1 MNSHLKSN
9 IKFRIYSRGFSGN
22 FILSFEPEVIYEIE
36 NEIDCFVS
44 LRTRAAILLL
54 GKPLS
59 IQKIQ
64 DGYMITPKSFVAV
77 CNIIFRVIKKYS

>member
-9 IKFRIYSRGFSGN
+9 IKFRICSRGFNGN
-22 FILSFEPEVIYEIE
+22 FILSFEPEII
-36 NEIDCFVS
+36 NEVEMEVDSFISERKKKIAKDN
-44 LRTRAAILLL
+44 
-54 GKPLS
+54 LS

-77 CNIIFRVIKKYS
+77 CNIVFRVIKKYS

>member
-1 MNSHLKSN
+1 MNFHLKSN

-44 LRTRAAILLL
+44 LRKKKIA
-54 GKPLS
+54 KDNLS

>member
-9 IKFRIYSRGFSGN
+9 IKFRICSRGFNGN

-44 LRTRAAILLL
+44 LRKKKIA
-54 GKPLS
+54 KDNLS

>member
-1 MNSHLKSN
+1 MNSHLKRI
-9 IKFRIYSRGFSGN
+9 IKFRLYSKGFSGS

-44 LRTRAAILLL
+44 LRKKKIA
-54 GKPLS
+54 KDNLS

-64 DGYMITPKSFVAV
+64 DGYLITPKTFIAI
-77 CNIIFRVIKKYS
+77 CNIIFRVLRKYS

>member
-9 IKFRIYSRGFSGN
+9 IMFRIYSRGFSGN

-44 LRTRAAILLL
+44 LRKKKIA
-54 GKPLS
+54 KDNLS

>member
-44 LRTRAAILLL
+44 LR
-54 GKPLS
+54 KKKVDKEHLS
-59 IQKIQ
+59 IQKIR
-64 DGYMITPKSFVAV
+64 DGYEITPKSFIAV
-77 CNIIFRVIKKYS
+77 CNIIFRVIRKYS

>member
-44 LRTRAAILLL
+44 LRKKKIA
-54 GKPLS
+54 KDNLS

-64 DGYMITPKSFVAV
+64 DGYMITPKSFVAI

>member
-44 LRTRAAILLL
+44 LRKKKIA
-54 GKPLS
+54 KDNLS

-77 CNIIFRVIKKYS
+77 CNIVFRVIKKYS

>member
-44 LRTRAAILLL
+44 LRKKKIA
-54 GKPLS
+54 KDNLS

>member
-9 IKFRIYSRGFSGN
+9 IKFRICSRGFSGN

-44 LRTRAAILLL
+44 LRKKKIA
-54 GKPLS
+54 KDNLS

-77 CNIIFRVIKKYS
+77 CNIVFRVIKKYS

>member
-9 IKFRIYSRGFSGN
+9 IKFRIYSRRFSGN

-44 LRTRAAILLL
+44 LRKKKIA
-54 GKPLS
+54 KDNLS

>member
-22 FILSFEPEVIYEIE
+22 FIISFEPEVIYEIE

-44 LRTRAAILLL
+44 LRKKKIA
-54 GKPLS
+54 KDNLS